1 MGQPALEVGDLA
13 PDFTLQGSDGNAYSL
28 SDFRN
33 KTYVVIAFFPKAF
46 TRGWTIECKALRDSD
61 KEIQNFEVAYFM
73 ASTDNPQDNADFAA
87 KNEATFPILSDPGK
101 QMTADYGVLSGVT
114 GSAKRW
120 TFYVNKKGIIER
132 IDKAVR
138 PRTAGLTLVSSLREL
153 NVSMRA
159 VQKN

>member
-1 MGQPALEVGDLA
+1 
-13 PDFTLQGSDGNAYSL
+13 
-28 SDFRN
+28 
-33 KTYVVIAFFPKAF
+33 
-46 TRGWTIECKALRDSD
+46 
-61 KEIQNFEVAYFM
+61 M

-87 KNEATFPILSDPGK
+87 KNEAMFPILSDPGK

-132 IDKAVR
+132 IDKTVR
-138 PRTAGLTLVSSLREL
+138 PRTAGSTLVSSLREL
-153 NVSMRA
+153 NVPMRA